1 MSPAN
6 TRAVRTV
13 IQGVV
18 MFAVALPA
26 IVNASGIPESLPWV
40 AGALAVAGG
49 LARVMALPAAE
60 QRLDRFGLGLVG
72 DTASEDTPR

>member
-1 MSPAN
+1 MSPASKR
-6 TRAVRTV
+6 TVRTV

-26 IVNASGIPESLPWV
+26 IVTASGIPESLPWV

-49 LARVMALPAAE
+49 LARVMALPAVE
-60 QRLDRFGLGLVG
+60 QLLDRVGLGLVDDDQG
-72 DTASEDTPR
+72 GSA

>member
-6 TRAVRTV
+6 KRTVRTV

-26 IVNASGIPESLPWV
+26 IVTASGIPESLPWV
-40 AGALAVAGG
+40 VGALAIAGG
-49 LARVMALPAAE
+49 LARVMALPAVE
-60 QRLDRFGLGLVG
+60 QLLDRIGLGLVDNEG
-72 DTASEDTPR
+72 GTP